1 MLGHAG
7 GACCRRRESGRRRF
21 WQRTPVSNDQLMQSF
36 FDDPQG
42 RSFIMS
48 NSKQIL
54 RALQTELVQELL
66 EDFARCE
73 PGLAQTAL
81 SSADSARDYTER
93 EAWRS
98 VYLLLSQRR
107 DVLRETWRTK
117 LESLFDRAL
126 ETAYDSYRPAF
137 SLSGLRDKLSLVEDN
152 VVEGNMLIESLTG
165 TLRNRASDELR
176 DLNIRVARLFDSEEI
191 NERENP
197 FRPYLL
203 ARALVDAAVGLGMQG
218 KAITSFG
225 RLAGDCINGMVERH
239 YESINRSLTERGITA
254 DISLKVRKTG
264 DTTGPSADDTY
275 PEDVPDD
282 GEEDMADTSAEIADA
297 DLPGEPSGGQ
307 RLSAGAAGSGP
318 APMDR
323 QSRPPVSGAG
333 VYRSLHAAE
342 QTHLDQMLNFIRQHG
357 GAGMLSESGLNGSGD
372 DAGAGSPVAGYP
384 QQGGPSAAHRAHS
397 GESAD
402 DTRQSAAAA
411 ARRMVP
417 GPAGQP
423 MPDRRHAEP
432 DVAGGDAGWL
442 SGGVRMIGDGLRKV
456 LRADKATYRGYAETP
471 QSGQLRTVSPE
482 LTAMVN
488 RLNHASRSLKVLLD
502 DQGKP
507 RNLILDNRQQL
518 QGNAS
523 QVDEQIMLDVI
534 AMMFEFI
541 MRDQAVPENVRVE
554 LARLQFVVLNIAM
567 RDPGVLT
574 DRKHPVRVL
583 LNRVASLAALQ
594 TADDEKLLISK
605 ISGMVDV
612 LLATPEQV
620 PEQFIPQLSRLLDEF
635 DQYIADNLRTRNHH
649 TEQVVSALETIPQR
663 IQRQQRIVGQMR
675 DALAGQSGLD
685 SRLREFLMEVWV
697 QVIDYA
703 DDLDAAIAQRF
714 RKFVPSLIWSLQP
727 CQTAQDRQVMSVLLT
742 GLVMTLKEG
751 LALIAWPED
760 QQKDLLDWLFV
771 LHTRAMFPVG
781 DMQDGAPP
789 ATFRTDAPVFAN
801 LVNDQDTAPAA
812 TSSHEQEV
820 LSKALYET
828 VQRRM
833 DEQLQTVD
841 ERKVEQLLAQPD
853 DVQPQPPQDV
863 RPDELDDRL
872 FSGVMINIR
881 LGRQPLQARLSWI
894 NRSDGRLLL
903 NVNDEH
909 VPIMMSLTAF
919 RRLFVSGRVSFLE
932 DAPLV
937 ERALKSVMQS
947 AEKLEHRAGGSTR
960 MASH

>member
-1 MLGHAG
+1 
-7 GACCRRRESGRRRF
+7 
-21 WQRTPVSNDQLMQSF
+21 MQSF

-42 RSFIMS
+42 RSIIMS
-48 NSKQIL
+48 NSKQILL

-81 SSADSARDYTER
+81 SSADGARDYTER

-107 DVLRETWRTK
+107 DVLRETWRTR

-126 ETAYDSYRPAF
+126 ETAYDSYRPVF

-152 VVEGNMLIESLTG
+152 VVEGNMLIESLTA

-176 DLNIRVARLFDSEEI
+176 ELNIRVARLFDSEEI

-203 ARALVDAAVGLGMQG
+203 ARALVDAAVGLGLQG

-264 DTTGPSADDTY
+264 DPTGSSVDDAHQ
-275 PEDVPDD
+275 EDIPDD
-282 GEEDMADTSAEIADA
+282 IEEDTTDSLQEVSE
-297 DLPGEPSGGQ
+297 PGLSHERSDGQRFPAGATDSGPVLQGGQ
-307 RLSAGAAGSGP
+307 T
-318 APMDR
+318 
-323 QSRPPVSGAG
+323 RPPVSGAG

-342 QTHLDQMLNFIRQHG
+342 QTHLDQMLSFIRQHG
-357 GAGMLSESGLNGSGD
+357 GAGMPESELTDTGD
-372 DAGAGSPVAGYP
+372 DAGAEHPVSGYP
-384 QQGGPSAAHRAHS
+384 QQDASSAGSPAYP
-397 GESAD
+397 GENNTAG
-402 DTRQSAAAA
+402 RQAASQAA
-411 ARRMVP
+411 QRMVP
-417 GPAGQP
+417 GPVGQP
-423 MPDRRHAEP
+423 VPDRRHTEP
-432 DVAGGDAGWL
+432 AAVSNEGWL
-442 SGGVRMIGDGLRKV
+442 SGSVRMIGDGLRKV
-456 LRADKATYRGYAETP
+456 LRADKTSYRGYSEAP

-502 DQGKP
+502 EQGKP

-518 QGNAS
+518 QGNTS

-567 RDPGVLT
+567 RDTGVLT

-583 LNRVASLAALQ
+583 LNRMASLAALQ

-605 ISGMVDV
+605 ISGMVDS

-620 PEQFIPQLSRLLDEF
+620 PELFIPQFTRLLDEF
-635 DQYIADNLRTRNHH
+635 DQYIADNLHARNQH
-649 TEQVVSALETIPQR
+649 TGQVVSALETIPKR
-663 IQRQQRIVGQMR
+663 IERQQRIVGQMR
-675 DALAGQSGLD
+675 DALSGQPNLD
-685 SRLREFLMEVWV
+685 VRLREFLMEVWV

-727 CQTAQDRQVMSVLLT
+727 CQSAQDRQVMSVLLT

-760 QQKDLLDWLFV
+760 RQKDLLDWLFV

-781 DMQDGAPP
+781 EVQDGAPLSM
-789 ATFRTDAPVFAN
+789 FRTDAPVFAN
-801 LVNDQDTAPAA
+801 LVNDRDTAPAA

-820 LSKALYET
+820 MSRALYET
-828 VQRRM
+828 VQRKM
-833 DEQLQTVD
+833 DDRLQTVD
-841 ERKVEQLLAQPD
+841 ERKVEELLAQPD
-853 DVQPQPPQDV
+853 DVQQPPQDV
-863 RPDELDDRL
+863 PEDELDDRL

-894 NRSDGRLLL
+894 NRNDGRLLL

-909 VPIMMSLTAF
+909 VPIMMSLSAF
-919 RRLFVSGRVSFLE
+919 RRLFVTGRISFLE

-937 ERALKSVMQS
+937 ERALKSVMHS
-947 AEKLEHRAGGSTR
+947 AEKLEHRAAGAAW
-960 MASH
+960 MATH